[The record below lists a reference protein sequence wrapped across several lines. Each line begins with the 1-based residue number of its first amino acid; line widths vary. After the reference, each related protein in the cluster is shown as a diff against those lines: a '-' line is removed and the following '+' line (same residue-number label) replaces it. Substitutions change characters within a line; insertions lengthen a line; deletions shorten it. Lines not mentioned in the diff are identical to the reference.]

1 MPKIT
6 DYLRA
11 GNPCLFLPSA
21 EEVSVEE
28 TVKTAL
34 KELEDE
40 GKEPTDY
47 AVWRVTTGLK
57 IFEAGHYDSLP
68 RTGPKDLIPSLQEIE
83 KSITPLVA
91 IFFNVRF
98 HLDSPAVV
106 QQIADTVN
114 KVRSTFSA
122 VILAGPYI
130 ELPPELH
137 DVVTFCDFPLPT
149 QKQLE
154 QQFTTLIKE
163 YLPDLTNFPASAP
176 ERRAKI
182 KKAAMNAAGLTA
194 LAAENAL
201 SLSLSM
207 TGGVDTSI
215 IQQQKEQDIRKSD
228 ILEYISTS
236 ESISTL
242 GGFRALKAWL
252 QRRKAGFTDEA
263 REFGLSYPKGILL
276 VGAGGVGKTLCGK
289 VAAAYLE
296 LPLLRLDMGRV
307 YSAYVGSSEA
317 RIRSALKIAEAVSP
331 CLLLV
336 DELEKGLAGL
346 QGSGTFDSG
355 VTARVIATL
364 LTWRQETTKP
374 VFLVGTVNDPSKLP
388 PMVYRRG
395 RFDEIWSVG
404 LPDAEER
411 VEILG
416 IHLTKRKQDP
426 ALFDLV
432 FLANRSNG
440 YTGAELESCI
450 EDAMFTAFSGG
461 KKLETEH
468 IMYSIQSTKPQSNI
482 DNEEAQQLAE
492 WMHQRARSVSMVS
505 DYNVMPLRKG
515 EKDVKNKK

>member
-1 MPKIT
+1 MPSIV

-154 QQFTTLIKE
+154 QQFTTLIK
-163 YLPDLTNFPASAP
+163 
-176 ERRAKI
+176 
-182 KKAAMNAAGLTA
+182 
-194 LAAENAL
+194 
-201 SLSLSM
+201 
-207 TGGVDTSI
+207 
-215 IQQQKEQDIRKSD
+215 
-228 ILEYISTS
+228 
-236 ESISTL
+236 
-242 GGFRALKAWL
+242 
-252 QRRKAGFTDEA
+252 
-263 REFGLSYPKGILL
+263 
-276 VGAGGVGKTLCGK
+276 
-289 VAAAYLE
+289 
-296 LPLLRLDMGRV
+296 
-307 YSAYVGSSEA
+307 
-317 RIRSALKIAEAVSP
+317 
-331 CLLLV
+331 
-336 DELEKGLAGL
+336 
-346 QGSGTFDSG
+346 
-355 VTARVIATL
+355 
-364 LTWRQETTKP
+364 
-374 VFLVGTVNDPSKLP
+374 
-388 PMVYRRG
+388 
-395 RFDEIWSVG
+395 
-404 LPDAEER
+404 
-411 VEILG
+411 
-416 IHLTKRKQDP
+416 
-426 ALFDLV
+426 
-432 FLANRSNG
+432 
-440 YTGAELESCI
+440 
-450 EDAMFTAFSGG
+450 
-461 KKLETEH
+461 
-468 IMYSIQSTKPQSNI
+468 
-482 DNEEAQQLAE
+482 
-492 WMHQRARSVSMVS
+492 
-505 DYNVMPLRKG
+505 
-515 EKDVKNKK
+515 